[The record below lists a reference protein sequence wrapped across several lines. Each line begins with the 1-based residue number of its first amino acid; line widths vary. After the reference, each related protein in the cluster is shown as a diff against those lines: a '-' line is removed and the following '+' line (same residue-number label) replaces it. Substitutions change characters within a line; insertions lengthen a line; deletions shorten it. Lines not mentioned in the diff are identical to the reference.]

1 MDLGCKCLK
10 VLDSS
15 LPSELVISCF
25 RQVHSAWH
33 VRSYRLKE
41 FKMIANSLI
50 TSMSTGLIIAVSV
63 LATAVRAE
71 ERVLRPQAKM
81 IDGAPALDQVH
92 GIALEGKNVASGTVL
107 ALGKIE
113 AEVENDLTI
122 VTAKLNGQPAWKILE
137 IEEHGTFLQIKMPG
151 TLVANS
157 GEFSDG
163 TGPYLKKI
171 ASFQVGESDGALRL
185 FLNQDAAKAKLA
197 TTAELIGERVVVTID
212 HKKLEQLIEPKKS
225 PTVDGQ
231 DDAILTKAVVASNS
245 ELPKLDLSRGKSKEA
260 AVSASITPKKNDSDS
275 EKPTEVMGSGLEGLN
290 LKDKLMTAA
299 AFCAAMLLFL
309 VGSAVWRNKKIVS
322 RRRAKQFENVEPVP
336 MKVLSNLSVSGRQ
349 RLSLVQVG
357 SKQILIGI
365 SPDSISF
372 LTEVQSP
379 QKQQPSQSFAS
390 QLLHDTG
397 ASDIKL
403 KQADASSQQRQVK
416 RPVDL
421 ATAPRPQVRP
431 KQITQ
436 PNRVNIGVGDDGVS
450 DLRSRGI
457 KNDQGSADQ
466 PYDDITKMIRNRL
479 KNMPHSG

>member
-1 MDLGCKCLK
+1 
-10 VLDSS
+10 
-15 LPSELVISCF
+15 
-25 RQVHSAWH
+25 
-33 VRSYRLKE
+33 
-41 FKMIANSLI
+41 MIANSLI
-50 TSMSTGLIIAVSV
+50 TSMSTGLIIAASV

-71 ERVLRPQAKM
+71 EKALTPQAKM
-81 IDGAPALDQVH
+81 TDEAPTIDQVKGAALD
-92 GIALEGKNVASGTVL
+92 GRNVPSGAML
-107 ALGKIE
+107 SLGKID

-122 VTAKLNGQPAWKILE
+122 VTAKLNGHPTWKVLE

-151 TLVANS
+151 TIVANS

-171 ASFQVGESDGALRL
+171 ASFQVGDSDGALRL

-197 TTAELIGERVVVTID
+197 TTAELIGERVIVTID

-225 PTVDGQ
+225 SPAEGQ
-231 DDAILTKAVVASNS
+231 DIALLTKGVVMPNG
-245 ELPKLDLSRGKSKEA
+245 EHPKLDLLTSKGKEA
-260 AVSASITPKKNDSDS
+260 TVSASLAPKMIDPDS
-275 EKPTEVMGSGLEGLN
+275 EKSGGVLGSGPEGLN

-322 RRRAKQFENVEPVP
+322 RRRSKQFENIEPVA
-336 MKVLSNLSVSGRQ
+336 MKILSNLSISGRQ

-365 SPDSISF
+365 SPESISF
-372 LTEVQSP
+372 LTEVQTQ
-379 QKQQPSQSFAS
+379 QKQQPSHSFAS
-390 QLLHDTG
+390 QLLQETG
-397 ASDIKL
+397 VSDIKL
-403 KQADASSQQRQVK
+403 KQADASAQQRQVK

-457 KNDQGSADQ
+457 KNDQGPVDQ

-479 KNMPHSG
+479 KNMPHSS